1 MLRTKTLV
9 QRLQG
14 VLSMLPSLSSLD
26 RRSLRQELQQQ
37 SNVNCLQYLARYG
50 QTDII
55 KTVIA
60 LLHYDTAHTHG
71 HAQAM
76 HITADW
82 HTSTLPNAEEWP
94 ADKYRQAMSCLL
106 SVNPTSQLTGLG
118 MWKLRYDKLDD
129 LANDNAVLSVPGT
142 VQLVVSTVE
151 APHENPQ
158 TARYSRNLRE
168 AQFQKLL
175 TSLEGIE
182 LLSNARRGFAQLGP
196 SENGVAMA
204 EVRKFR
210 FHGTPNDMYDAIAQV
225 RNATAAWMKQD
236 LELDVLIED
245 CNRRSTTDIDAG
257 AYELTHTTAGI
268 LMYGINTKLSRLST
282 LNKEFLTLL
291 NPEVKQRILREN
303 LKRKQSCDED
313 QQGRVVIQPADWQ
326 RLSGARP

>member
-1 MLRTKTLV
+1 
-9 QRLQG
+9 
-14 VLSMLPSLSSLD
+14 MLPSLSSLD

-37 SNVNCLQYLARYG
+37 SNVNCLQYLAQYG

-60 LLHYDTAHTHG
+60 LLHSDTAHTHG

-82 HTSTLPNAEEWP
+82 HTSVLPNAEEWP
-94 ADKYRQAMSCLL
+94 DDKYRQAMSYLL
-106 SVNPTSQLTGLG
+106 SVKPTAHLTGFD

-129 LANDNAVLSVPGT
+129 LADDNAVLSVPGI
-142 VQLVVSTVE
+142 VKIVVSTVE

-158 TARYSRNLRE
+158 TARYSRNVRE
-168 AQFQKLL
+168 AHFQKLL
-175 TSLEGIE
+175 ASFEDIE
-182 LLSNARRGFAQLGP
+182 FPSNSRDGFVHLGP
-196 SENGVAMA
+196 SEYGVPMA
-204 EVRKFR
+204 VINKFR
-210 FHGTPNDMYDAIAQV
+210 FRGTPNDMYDAIAQF
-225 RNATAAWMKQD
+225 RNATAEWMKQD

-245 CNRRSTTDIDAG
+245 CNRRSTTNIDAG

-282 LNKEFLTLL
+282 LTKEFLTLL

-326 RLSGARP
+326 RFRGARS